1 MLVSYFMRAVAAMV
15 DATATEN
22 TTANAV
28 IGIENLT
35 LTPLFSQPKRAN
47 RETPNTQCIEL
58 IRKLIFVV
66 FNVKNVE
73 TIVPL

>member
-22 TTANAV
+22 TAANAV
-28 IGIENLT
+28 IIENLT

-47 RETPNTQCIEL
+47 RETPNTIEL

>member
-1 MLVSYFMRAVAAMV
+1 MLVSYFMRAVVAMV
-15 DATATEN
+15 DTTFTKN

-28 IGIENLT
+28 IIENLT
-35 LTPLFSQPKRAN
+35 LTRLFSQQKGEN
-47 RETPNTQCIEL
+47 RETPNTIEL

>member
-22 TTANAV
+22 TAANAV
-28 IGIENLT
+28 IIENLT

>member
-28 IGIENLT
+28 IIENLT